1 MVNISVCD
9 NGVGIEHLKER
20 DQHFGIGIM
29 HERASKLAGMVV
41 FSSNDKLI
49 VPNHI
54 EPTENQLQNGTLTTT
69 VTDGELGIPQGTKV
83 TLIFLLNWSLHMGKP
98 YSILV
103 VDDHPLLRKG
113 ICQLITSDPDFSL
126 FGEAGG
132 GLDALSAV
140 ATDEPDIILL
150 DLNMKGMTGLDTL
163 NAMRQEGVTSRIVIL
178 TVSDAKQD
186 VIRLLRAGADG
197 YLLKDT
203 EPDLLLEKLKNAML
217 GHRVISEEIEEYLY
231 ELKNVA
237 DEQEWISSL
246 TPRELQIL
254 QQLAEGL
261 SNRMISEHLHISEG
275 TVKVHVKNLLRK
287 ANAKSRT
294 EMAVRYLNN

>member
-1 MVNISVCD
+1 
-9 NGVGIEHLKER
+9 
-20 DQHFGIGIM
+20 
-29 HERASKLAGMVV
+29 
-41 FSSNDKLI
+41 
-49 VPNHI
+49 
-54 EPTENQLQNGTLTTT
+54 
-69 VTDGELGIPQGTKV
+69 
-83 TLIFLLNWSLHMGKP
+83 MGKP
-98 YSILV
+98 YSVLV

-113 ICQLITSDPDFSL
+113 ICQLIASDPDFNL
-126 FGEAGG
+126 FGEVGS

-140 ATDEPDIILL
+140 VTDEPDIVLL

-203 EPDLLLEKLKNAML
+203 EPDLLLDKLKNAMS
-217 GHRVISEEIEEYLY
+217 GHRVISEEVEEYLY
-231 ELKNVA
+231 ELKNAA

-261 SNRMISEHLHISEG
+261 SNCMISEHLHISEG